1 MSEAL
6 LDEPSIPIDE
16 AATKDQIGSEQA
28 EILIA
33 RGSIAGRILA
43 QTRLSEAVQALP
55 AEVREAQEREIAETL
70 AGLQLQQELPD
81 RAVVA
86 WYRRQREVSVERA
99 EASGNPIEDWL
110 SLAPHVL
117 GAMSVLASGSSEDE
131 AFEQL
136 GLIND
141 AAEAIFNRI
150 GEVTAAIEAAREIS
164 DEVYEPAEEDIVPI
178 ETTEPPVEAEIAPE
192 VPTES
197 ASLNL
202 PEDFMDRLQYMLTRQ
217 PTVHI
222 SEIVRELV
230 GVRHMERRQ
239 FLTLRT
245 ILNEAAEQGV
255 MKNLDRGYYVAA
267 NSLITEPPMRTAA
280 QRARSEK
287 SLEAKL
293 KSLKLGTPFSG
304 KPKQRGR
311 SRSSRK

>member
-1 MSEAL
+1 
-6 LDEPSIPIDE
+6 
-16 AATKDQIGSEQA
+16 
-28 EILIA
+28 
-33 RGSIAGRILA
+33 
-43 QTRLSEAVQALP
+43 
-55 AEVREAQEREIAETL
+55 
-70 AGLQLQQELPD
+70 
-81 RAVVA
+81 
-86 WYRRQREVSVERA
+86 
-99 EASGNPIEDWL
+99 
-110 SLAPHVL
+110 
-117 GAMSVLASGSSEDE
+117 
-131 AFEQL
+131 
-136 GLIND
+136 
-141 AAEAIFNRI
+141 
-150 GEVTAAIEAAREIS
+150 
-164 DEVYEPAEEDIVPI
+164 
-178 ETTEPPVEAEIAPE
+178 
-192 VPTES
+192 
-197 ASLNL
+197 
-202 PEDFMDRLQYMLTRQ
+202 MDRLQYMLTRQ